1 MKAPS
6 RFNFKQAVQ
15 LFAIDPDGLVTL
27 VLVALND
34 RLFPDLTPPE
44 PVVVGEYGLKG
55 SPLFF
60 HTWNLEL
67 EGSGLVLPALMM
79 LQSFV

>member
-44 PVVVGEYGLKG
+44 PVVVGEYGL
-55 SPLFF
+55 
-60 HTWNLEL
+60 
-67 EGSGLVLPALMM
+67 
-79 LQSFV
+79 